1 MSVTVQKKM
10 NGKLFLDA
18 KWCME
23 KETRANVDWQGKR
36 FVVVAVVCANFP
48 IHPCDNDD
56 V

>member
-1 MSVTVQKKM
+1 MVY
-10 NGKLFLDA
+10 G
-18 KWCME
+18 